1 MCERHEQSEGQGRG
15 YGYGRRGSRGFG
27 GGFGP
32 GRPGRGF
39 PPREEWLERLQA
51 YRQHLEE
58 ELRNVQELIERLGP
72 PSPQQTANL

>member
-1 MCERHEQSEGQGRG
+1 MCEQHRHEHDHAQERHYGR
-15 YGYGRRGSRGFG
+15 GRRGFGG

-32 GRPGRGF
+32 GRRGRGF
-39 PPREEWLERLQA
+39 PPREEWLERLQG
-51 YRQHLEE
+51 YQQHLEE

>member
-1 MCERHEQSEGQGRG
+1 MCEQHRHEQDYAQERSYGRG
-15 YGYGRRGSRGFG
+15 RRGFG
-27 GGFGP
+27 GSGFGP
-32 GRPGRGF
+32 GRRGRGF

-51 YRQHLEE
+51 YQQHLEE